1 MVKACFPD
9 HEEHPED
16 FIGHL
21 RWSAQ
26 IHSSAGDAQIELQ
39 PWGVYSR
46 YTETNSCQNKKQTDV
61 LGHVLKQNLKV
72 VLKQS
77 FQKLEEQIRKMYC
90 MPKFGDGQSHCGMT
104 M

>member
-1 MVKACFPD
+1 MSMVKGCFPD

-39 PWGVYSR
+39 PWGVY
-46 YTETNSCQNKKQTDV
+46 
-61 LGHVLKQNLKV
+61 
-72 VLKQS
+72 
-77 FQKLEEQIRKMYC
+77 
-90 MPKFGDGQSHCGMT
+90 
-104 M
+104 

>member
-1 MVKACFPD
+1 LSCSRGG
-9 HEEHPED
+9 
-16 FIGHL
+16 FIKGIQ
-21 RWSAQ
+21 RQTA
-26 IHSSAGDAQIELQ
+26 AKTK
-39 PWGVYSR
+39 R
-46 YTETNSCQNKKQTDV
+46 YKKQTDV

-72 VLKQS
+72 VSSS